1 VRGERR
7 FQRSGDLNQEGMNFK
22 DAEILVVKVGTSTLT
37 YDNGK
42 VNLHRLEELCRTL
55 SDLQNSGKKLVLVSS
70 GAIGVGVGKLGLFK
84 RPEETEKKQA
94 LAAVGQCEL
103 MFLYDKF
110 FGEYN
115 HMVAQVL
122 LTADVVHRERSR
134 INVQNTFAELLK
146 LGVIPVVNE
155 NDTVETSELEGKNF
169 GDNDTLSAVV
179 AQLVG
184 AQGLVILTDI
194 DGLYDADPRMK
205 PDAKLIHHVTEITPE
220 IEALAGGAG
229 SSRGT
234 GGMATKL
241 KAAKLA
247 GESGIPCA
255 VISGGEMQ
263 NLYRLMSGE
272 TVGTVFS
279 AAGGRGA

>member
-1 VRGERR
+1 ME
-7 FQRSGDLNQEGMNFK
+7 LK

-37 YDNGK
+37 YENGK

-55 SDLQNSGKKLVLVSS
+55 SDLQNAGRKLVLVSS
-70 GAIGVGVGKLGLFK
+70 GAIGVGMGKLGLPK

-115 HMVAQVL
+115 HTVAQVL
-122 LTADVVHRERSR
+122 LTADVVDFPRGRQ
-134 INVQNTFAELLK
+134 NVQNTFGELLSM
-146 LGVIPVVNE
+146 GVIPVVNE

-179 AQLVG
+179 AGLCG

-194 DGLYDADPRMK
+194 DGLYDGDPRTN
-205 PDAKLIHHVTEITPE
+205 PEAKLLHRVEEITPE
-220 IEALAGGAG
+220 IQALAGGAG
-229 SSRGT
+229 SNRGT

-241 KAAKLA
+241 NAAKIA
-247 GESGIPCA
+247 TARGIPCA
-255 VISGGEMQ
+255 IISGGNTD
-263 NLYRLMSGE
+263 NLYRLLQGE
-272 TVGTVFS
+272 EVGTVFP
-279 AAGGRGA
+279 A

>member
-1 VRGERR
+1 MKAKR
-7 FQRSGDLNQEGMNFK
+7 
-22 DAEILVVKVGTSTLT
+22 IVVKVGTSTLT
-37 YDNGK
+37 YDSGRLNIRRIDHLCK
-42 VNLHRLEELCRTL
+42 VL
-55 SDLQNSGKKLVLVSS
+55 SDLQNSGREVILVSS
-70 GAIGVGVGKLGLFK
+70 GAIGVGVGKLGLK
-84 RPEETEKKQA
+84 QRPKETRKKQA
-94 LAAVGQCEL
+94 VAAVGQCEL
-103 MFLYDKF
+103 MFVYDKL

-115 HMVAQVL
+115 RTVAQIL
-122 LTADVVHRERSR
+122 LTRDVVEHDHSKQ
-134 INVQNTFAELLK
+134 NVVNTFEALMEM
-146 LGVIPVVNE
+146 GIIPVVNE
-155 NDTVETSELEGKNF
+155 NDTVAIDELDGQNF
-169 GDNDTLSAVV
+169 GDNDTLSAIV
-179 AQLVG
+179 ADIVEADL
-184 AQGLVILTDI
+184 LVILTDI

>member
-1 VRGERR
+1 METMTR
-7 FQRSGDLNQEGMNFK
+7 F
-22 DAEILVVKVGTSTLT
+22 
-37 YDNGK
+37 
-42 VNLHRLEELCRTL
+42 
-55 SDLQNSGKKLVLVSS
+55 
-70 GAIGVGVGKLGLFK
+70 
-84 RPEETEKKQA
+84 P
-94 LAAVGQCEL
+94 
-103 MFLYDKF
+103 
-110 FGEYN
+110 
-115 HMVAQVL
+115 
-122 LTADVVHRERSR
+122 
-134 INVQNTFAELLK
+134 
-146 LGVIPVVNE
+146 
-155 NDTVETSELEGKNF
+155 
-169 GDNDTLSAVV
+169 AVV

-272 TVGTVFS
+272 TVGNRVLRGRRERGVTRP
-279 AAGGRGA
+279 AAV

>member
-1 VRGERR
+1 ME
-7 FQRSGDLNQEGMNFK
+7 FK

-103 MFLYDKF
+103 RFLYDKF

>member
-1 VRGERR
+1 MREKKGKAGIPAR
-7 FQRSGDLNQEGMNFK
+7 NQSMELKN
-22 DAEILVVKVGTSTLT
+22 AEILVVKVGTSTLT
-37 YDNGK
+37 YENGK

-55 SDLQNSGKKLVLVSS
+55 SDLQNAGRKLVLVSS
-70 GAIGVGVGKLGLFK
+70 GAIGVGMGKLGLPK

-115 HMVAQVL
+115 HTVAQVL
-122 LTADVVHRERSR
+122 LTADVVDFPRGRQ
-134 INVQNTFAELLK
+134 NVQNTFGELLSM
-146 LGVIPVVNE
+146 GVIPVVNE

-179 AQLVG
+179 AGLCG

-194 DGLYDADPRMK
+194 DGLYDGDPRTN
-205 PDAKLIHHVTEITPE
+205 PEAKLLHRVEEITPE
-220 IEALAGGAG
+220 IQALAGGAG
-229 SSRGT
+229 SNRGT

-241 KAAKLA
+241 NAAKIA
-247 GESGIPCA
+247 TARGIPCA
-255 VISGGEMQ
+255 IISGGNTD
-263 NLYRLMSGE
+263 NLYRLLQGE
-272 TVGTVFS
+272 EVGTVFP
-279 AAGGRGA
+279 A